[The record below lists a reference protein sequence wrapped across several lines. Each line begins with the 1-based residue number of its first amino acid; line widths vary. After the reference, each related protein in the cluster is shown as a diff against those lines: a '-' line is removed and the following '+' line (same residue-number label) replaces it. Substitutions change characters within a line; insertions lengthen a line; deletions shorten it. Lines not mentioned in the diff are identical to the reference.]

1 MKDQYP
7 VRQLCQALEV
17 SPSGYYDWQYRLVH
31 PSGRRLED
39 QQLVEVIEQIHRSSR
54 QTYGSVRVQQVL
66 RQQGYGYGRNR
77 VARLMRQK
85 QLAGRRRRRYR
96 VLTTNSRHAYPV
108 APNLLAEQPPPARP
122 NEVWVADI
130 TYIPTAE
137 GWLYLAGILDLFSRR
152 IVGWA
157 MDQSPDTSLV
167 LRSWTMAVR
176 QRQPPPRLLFHSDR
190 GSQYASTQ
198 FRQALE
204 AHGAR
209 SSMSRPANCYDNA
222 VMESFWST
230 LKEELVY
237 RCRFLTR
244 AQAQAAIF
252 DFVEV
257 FYNRQRLHSSLQYLS
272 PVDFENKNN

>member
-96 VLTTNSRHAYPV
+96 VLTTDSRHAYPV
-108 APNLLAEQPPPARP
+108 APNLLAEQPAPARP

-204 AHGAR
+204 ARGAR
-209 SSMSRPANCYDNA
+209 ASMSRPANCYDNA

-252 DFVEV
+252 DFLEV

-272 PVDFENKNN
+272 PVDFENTNN

>member
-1 MKDQYP
+1 
-7 VRQLCQALEV
+7 
-17 SPSGYYDWQYRLVH
+17 
-31 PSGRRLED
+31 
-39 QQLVEVIEQIHRSSR
+39 
-54 QTYGSVRVQQVL
+54 
-66 RQQGYGYGRNR
+66 
-77 VARLMRQK
+77 
-85 QLAGRRRRRYR
+85 
-96 VLTTNSRHAYPV
+96 
-108 APNLLAEQPPPARP
+108 
-122 NEVWVADI
+122 
-130 TYIPTAE
+130 
-137 GWLYLAGILDLFSRR
+137 LYLAGILDLFSRR

-204 AHGAR
+204 ARGAR
-209 SSMSRPANCYDNA
+209 ASMSRPANCYDNA

-252 DFVEV
+252 DFLEV

-272 PVDFENKNN
+272 PVDFENTNN